1 MDAVV
6 AVNILH
12 HFCKTEELYQQLI
25 NLLRRIQGDLMF
37 FQAHRHD
44 PPGQMA
50 DAFRNYSEDE
60 FVQFVSNHTGLS
72 GYQRLGVASD
82 GRPLYKLWHA

>member
-1 MDAVV
+1 
-6 AVNILH
+6 
-12 HFCKTEELYQQLI
+12 
-25 NLLRRIQGDLMF
+25 
-37 FQAHRHD
+37 
-44 PPGQMA
+44 MA

-82 GRPLYKLWHA
+82 GRPLYKLWRA